1 MTTRYG
7 RNVCQD
13 LADLSGRSVHGVD
26 ANRLR
31 SRYARAVEERQA
43 KEAEYENEF
52 RLNVPHV
59 ARVQKL
65 IAERLEAEASEVN
78 AKLPVASVY
87 DAFMRVKGHA
97 GRDKDAGLRALHGH
111 LERMWKK
118 NRTGSIT
125 AEQYLILHDHY
136 KRNFPRSAA
145 AAVIEQIGQEG
156 YTTLPLSD
164 LTRIASDIHTQED
177 FDRAMVYHGLNGPLP
192 HQVKSRRFVLGLI
205 NEVDSGE
212 RYLLEGMDFGPSF
225 CGEDGDE
232 AGRPFEGDAPVPQQ
246 RVRTTGPKA
255 RKRAQQ
261 TPAFDSTAVAR
272 VGGDTYL
279 SLNDDPVYVGVVHD
293 SSSFTPS
300 SAVWIQQGWGSEDE
314 ALQEAFA
321 ELEDWDSER
330 LSPEEMD
337 ERWKT
342 EEREGYDP
350 LTEAYDGFAF
360 TTTAAEL
367 RQMIEGIQ
375 NSYNREKFLGIEFED
390 NEDDEEG
397 ERPFEEGPSASR
409 QARGDEEWSQL
420 SKGFNSGNYDAAY
433 RGGTWEEGLA
443 AENREDAD
451 DPAYRAAYILAFIPG
466 SSDSWMWDED
476 YMDAWDEYG
485 TRLQGLGVAVD
496 DPYEA
501 QREEDGVP
509 GREAQAGVDSFTEGY
524 IEAAIWSSTDESD
537 DSGGRPLDENYG
549 PEDLSP
555 EALTKMADDCRRFQ
569 SENRE
574 DLESYASLLGHGP
587 DWSGDE
593 MWSAQAGHDFWLT
606 RNGHGAGFWDRD
618 VGEVGERLSR
628 AAQLF
633 GEQYLYVGDD
643 GKLYV
648 M

>member
-97 GRDKDAGLRALHGH
+97 DRDKDAGLRALHGH

-232 AGRPFEGDAPVPQQ
+232 AGRPFEGEDSVPQQ
-246 RVRTTGPKA
+246 KVRTRGPKA
-255 RKRAQQ
+255 QRNAQMLSGGIEELERVLDGVVIDEVESGAWINPSDPEAPLHVGIVWTQSGYIGGEGVVYITEGGSHPDVALQGADEIWTENLYNNQEMRQRAEEDARDELRQDRSLLEGEPSDEEVWELADQYLSEKFAGGVWTVTVGELLGLLDSSTESWAAQIRSALGEFEGDEEGAEYARSLRERGGLRKAQQ

-293 SSSFTPS
+293 SSGFTPS
-300 SAVWIQQGWGSEDE
+300 SAVWIQQGWGSEDT

-321 ELEDWDSER
+321 ELED
-330 LSPEEMD
+330 
-337 ERWKT
+337 
-342 EEREGYDP
+342 
-350 LTEAYDGFAF
+350 
-360 TTTAAEL
+360 
-367 RQMIEGIQ
+367 
-375 NSYNREKFLGIEFED
+375 
-390 NEDDEEG
+390 
-397 ERPFEEGPSASR
+397 
-409 QARGDEEWSQL
+409 
-420 SKGFNSGNYDAAY
+420 
-433 RGGTWEEGLA
+433 
-443 AENREDAD
+443 
-451 DPAYRAAYILAFIPG
+451 
-466 SSDSWMWDED
+466 
-476 YMDAWDEYG
+476 
-485 TRLQGLGVAVD
+485 
-496 DPYEA
+496 
-501 QREEDGVP
+501 
-509 GREAQAGVDSFTEGY
+509 
-524 IEAAIWSSTDESD
+524 
-537 DSGGRPLDENYG
+537 
-549 PEDLSP
+549 
-555 EALTKMADDCRRFQ
+555 
-569 SENRE
+569 
-574 DLESYASLLGHGP
+574 
-587 DWSGDE
+587 
-593 MWSAQAGHDFWLT
+593 
-606 RNGHGAGFWDRD
+606 
-618 VGEVGERLSR
+618 
-628 AAQLF
+628 
-633 GEQYLYVGDD
+633 
-643 GKLYV
+643 
-648 M
+648 